1 MKRGKRFLENDNLFI
16 YVGTVIFFI
25 FAIALGIIMYMMNRT
40 ADKIE
45 NGSGQAVQQSQVDE
59 NAESASTEIGK
70 TVEEQENLSDDEN
83 GVNDVSEE
91 VETSTNTNNAGNTTN
106 STNSVKT
113 TNSET
118 SINSSTGTNPVD
130 EPDTNVGANVTA
142 KNEEIETKKEITF
155 IKPTDGEIICEYA
168 KDNLIYSETLKE
180 WITHTAV
187 DIKAD
192 KTSVIKAAADGIVKS
207 IVNDP
212 RYGLTVVIEH
222 DDGYETVYS
231 NLLTAEFV
239 VEGEEVAQGQTIG
252 TAGNTASF
260 ESSKECHLHFELLKD
275 GEYLDPSIYL
285 KYGKMG
291 TVLKLS
297 VRVLPVTGNLCCSF
311 FTIEF

>member
-16 YVGTVIFFI
+16 YVGTAIFFI
-25 FAIALGIIMYMMNRT
+25 LAIALGIIMFMMNRT
-40 ADKIE
+40 ATKIE
-45 NGSGQAVQQSQVDE
+45 NESGQVVQESQVNE

-70 TVEEQENLSDDEN
+70 TVEEQESLVDSEN
-83 GVNDVSEE
+83 VINDVDEE
-91 VETSTNTNNAGNTTN
+91 NSISSTTNDATN
-106 STNSVKT
+106 STNSAKATKT
-113 TNSET
+113 ET
-118 SINSSTGTNPVD
+118 SSNSSTGTNPVD
-130 EPDTNVGANVTA
+130 EPDTNTNVNAPA
-142 KNEEIETKKEITF
+142 KNEVTETKKEITF

-192 KTSVIKAAADGIVKS
+192 KTSVIKAAADGIVKT

-231 NLLTAEFV
+231 NLLTAEFI
-239 VEGEEVAQGQTIG
+239 VEGEEVTQGQTIG

-260 ESSKECHLHFELLKD
+260 ESSMECHLHFELMKN
-275 GEYLDPSIYL
+275 GEYLDPTIYF
-285 KYGKMG
+285 K
-291 TVLKLS
+291 
-297 VRVLPVTGNLCCSF
+297 
-311 FTIEF
+311 

>member
-16 YVGTVIFFI
+16 YVGTAIFFI
-25 FAIALGIIMYMMNRT
+25 LAIALGIIMFMMNRT
-40 ADKIE
+40 ATKIE
-45 NGSGQAVQQSQVDE
+45 NESGQVVQESQVNE

-70 TVEEQENLSDDEN
+70 TVEEQESLVDSEN
-83 GVNDVSEE
+83 VINDVDEE
-91 VETSTNTNNAGNTTN
+91 NSISSTTNDATN
-106 STNSVKT
+106 STNSAKATKT
-113 TNSET
+113 ET
-118 SINSSTGTNPVD
+118 SSNSSTGTNPVD
-130 EPDTNVGANVTA
+130 EPDTNTNVNAPA
-142 KNEEIETKKEITF
+142 KNEVTETKKEITF

-207 IVNDP
+207 IVNGP

-239 VEGEEVAQGQTIG
+239 VEGEEVTQGQTIG

-260 ESSKECHLHFELLKD
+260 ESSMECHLHFELMKN
-275 GEYLDPSIYL
+275 GEYLDPTIYF
-285 KYGKMG
+285 K
-291 TVLKLS
+291 
-297 VRVLPVTGNLCCSF
+297 
-311 FTIEF
+311 

>member
-16 YVGTVIFFI
+16 YVGTAIFFI
-25 FAIALGIIMYMMNRT
+25 LAIALGIIMYMMNRT
-40 ADKIE
+40 ATKLE
-45 NGSGQAVQQSQVDE
+45 NESGQVVQESQVTE
-59 NAESASTEIGK
+59 NAESASTDMGK
-70 TVEEQENLSDDEN
+70 TVAEQENSEDSEN
-83 GVNDVSEE
+83 GANDVNEQDSISSTTNSEN
-91 VETSTNTNNAGNTTN
+91 STKSGNTTN
-106 STNSVKT
+106 GEKT
-113 TNSET
+113 TKSET
-118 SINSSTGTNPVD
+118 SVNSSTETNPVD
-130 EPDTNVGANVTA
+130 EPDTNTSENTSTKSEVT
-142 KNEEIETKKEITF
+142 ETKKEITF

-192 KTSVIKAAADGIVKS
+192 KTSVIKAAADGVVKS

-239 VEGEEVAQGQTIG
+239 VEGEEVTQGQTIG

-260 ESSKECHLHFELLKD
+260 ESSMECHLHFELLKD
-275 GEYLDPSIYL
+275 GEYLDPMIYL
-285 KYGKMG
+285 K
-291 TVLKLS
+291 
-297 VRVLPVTGNLCCSF
+297 
-311 FTIEF
+311 